1 MCSKN
6 RFELHLFLFLND
18 LHKYLLIS
26 LYFQHHALML
36 ADEFVDK
43 FLFYFDLFFRVS
55 HFIKCQ
61 NISIA
66 YSEKRDSNW
75 ELEIHSSIL
84 ILRNHP
90 LFLIKLWVFCSRQF
104 ASFLVTM
111 LAFLYGCHPLQFAV
125 WFSPQLLHF
134 LMFED
139 SDSSIC

>member
-1 MCSKN
+1 
-6 RFELHLFLFLND
+6 
-18 LHKYLLIS
+18 
-26 LYFQHHALML
+26 ML

-84 ILRNHP
+84 ILRNQP
-90 LFLIKLWVFCSRQF
+90 FFLLNCGLFVAGSLQ
-104 ASFLVTM
+104 
-111 LAFLYGCHPLQFAV
+111 AFL
-125 WFSPQLLHF
+125 
-134 LMFED
+134 
-139 SDSSIC
+139 